1 MKKASFTL
9 ITLFLCT
16 SLIAEQETITRT
28 DQKYRGSCE
37 DYDSRDA
44 SVLSM
49 MGWGIGIAIGI
60 AALCALIDNNPSSKT
75 D

>member
-1 MKKASFTL
+1 MKKTYFTL
-9 ITLFLCT
+9 ITLCLCT
-16 SLIAEQETITRT
+16 SLVAEQETKQQTIQR
-28 DQKYRGSCE
+28 YRCD

-60 AALCALIDNNPSSKT
+60 AALCALLDNNPGT
-75 D
+75 TTN